1 MMGNNS
7 LSYSLLAGLCF
18 SLPVQA
24 NDSTAA
30 MGTGGLVFTQSEH
43 IVMAEED
50 LFVSQKKVRV
60 QYRFT
65 NTSSRDI
72 TTRVA
77 FPLPDLPIGADGSP
91 LDYQDESELPK
102 DLNILKF
109 SVVVNG
115 KAQPFKTE
123 HKKRQEDGITLHTL
137 THHWQQTFPAGKTI
151 SVSHE
156 YVPALGGSVGYG
168 MQGEETG
175 RYCID
180 PELQRWVDKKIKDHW
195 EIPTTTLHYILTT
208 GANWKGPIGKF
219 RLTLKKSD
227 PKEKL
232 SFCGTGVKKIDDRTF
247 VMEKTNFVPKQDL
260 HVIYLREPYRLEQ

>member
-77 FPLPDLPIGADGSP
+77 FPLPDLRSP
-91 LDYQDESELPK
+91 P
-102 DLNILKF
+102 
-109 SVVVNG
+109 
-115 KAQPFKTE
+115 P
-123 HKKRQEDGITLHTL
+123 
-137 THHWQQTFPAGKTI
+137 P
-151 SVSHE
+151 
-156 YVPALGGSVGYG
+156 PPP
-168 MQGEETG
+168 
-175 RYCID
+175 
-180 PELQRWVDKKIKDHW
+180 PELARPAC
-195 EIPTTTLHYILTT
+195 ET
-208 GANWKGPIGKF
+208 
-219 RLTLKKSD
+219 RLA
-227 PKEKL
+227 
-232 SFCGTGVKKIDDRTF
+232 R
-247 VMEKTNFVPKQDL
+247 
-260 HVIYLREPYRLEQ
+260 